1 MKKDERLPEDPE
13 SQPHKGKRRGEQKSL
28 PGVLEKTVQHPD
40 VTRLAKQIKA
50 LRSER
55 GEISAKLKRLNATMA
70 EKMKKLGMQTYVTDT
85 LIVECDSRDVI
96 SIRAIGDDEGE
107 GSEAA

>member
-1 MKKDERLPEDPE
+1 MSTEI
-13 SQPHKGKRRGEQKSL
+13 
-28 PGVLEKTVQHPD
+28 PD
-40 VTRLAKQIKA
+40 
-50 LRSER
+50 
-55 GEISAKLKRLNATMA
+55 TMA

-96 SIRAIGDDEGE
+96 NIRAIGDDEGE